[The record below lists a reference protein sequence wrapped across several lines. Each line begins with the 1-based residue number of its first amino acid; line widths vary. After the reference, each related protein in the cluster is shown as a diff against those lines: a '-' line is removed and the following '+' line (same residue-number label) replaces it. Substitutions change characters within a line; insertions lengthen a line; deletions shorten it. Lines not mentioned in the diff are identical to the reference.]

1 LKVYN
6 TSELNNDVE
15 SDGKKIFISK
25 RGNDLIRGNDLLW
38 GL

>member
-15 SDGKKIFISK
+15 SDGKIFISK
-25 RGNDLIRGNDLLW
+25 GGNDLIRGNDLLW
-38 GL
+38 WL

>member
-15 SDGKKIFISK
+15 SDGKTFISK
-25 RGNDLIRGNDLLW
+25 GDNDLIRGNDLLW